1 MGRRALTLPAEIVL
15 VQPDDIRGASR
26 RVVNFGAFVR
36 DSAVVALKVRVKDL
50 STDGCRVSGLEELEG
65 GSEIWLKITG
75 LAPMR
80 ARVAWVSAGEAG
92 CEFSAPLNATTLEE
106 LLVPKRRITKGV
118 FGAIAPRLGGAARR

>member
-1 MGRRALTLPAEIVL
+1 MTLPAEIIPV
-15 VQPDDIRGASR
+15 PNDDLRGVSR

-50 STDGCRVSGLEELEG
+50 STDGCRVSGLDSLEA

-75 LAPMR
+75 LAPIR

-92 CEFSAPLNATTLEE
+92 CEFAAPLHAAVVEE
-106 LLVPKRRITKGV
+106 LMVPKRRITRGV
-118 FGAIAPRLGGAARR
+118 FGAIEPGPRTAAR